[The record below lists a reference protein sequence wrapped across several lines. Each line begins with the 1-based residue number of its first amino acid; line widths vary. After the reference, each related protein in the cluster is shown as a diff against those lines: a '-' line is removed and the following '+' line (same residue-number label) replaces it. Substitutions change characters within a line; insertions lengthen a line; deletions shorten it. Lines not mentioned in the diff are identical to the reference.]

1 MGGVSTTLGFFT
13 GPRARTSPYC
23 TSTTQRWN
31 QESVNEATTVHVG
44 GIWGLPYTGCVAAAM
59 YMASQITAT
68 AIVPFPENAHNT
80 VDKKG
85 VQPYVLLYTNTD
97 GMTTDVDCLAESK
110 FVGVTISE
118 TEFGGQNSALTVQ
131 LSGISTVRVAKG
143 PTYYYGEIMYGD
155 DEGQC
160 TNDSTADKMVV
171 GRYLGDL
178 GEQEGVRFATMLLCR
193 SAAVR
198 QIVDEGM
205 VYASPYNVNKRGDVI
220 LREGVA
226 ATGNGSSAVFYN
238 FAGFTNLAN
247 AGSITTI

>member
-1 MGGVSTTLGFFT
+1 MRQLLFTLEVFGVCRTL
-13 GPRARTSPYC
+13 A
-23 TSTTQRWN
+23 
-31 QESVNEATTVHVG
+31 VV
-44 GIWGLPYTGCVAAAM
+44 AAM

-68 AIVPFPENAHNT
+68 AIVPFPKNAHN

-97 GMTTDVDCLAESK
+97 GMTTDVECIADSK

-131 LSGISTVRVAKG
+131 LSGISTVRVAEG
-143 PTYYYGEIMYGD
+143 CTYFYGEIMYGHRD
-155 DEGQC
+155 GTC
-160 TNDSTADKMVV
+160 TNDPTTGKMVV

-198 QIVDEGM
+198 EIVNEGM
-205 VYASPYNVNKRGDVI
+205 VYASPYNANKRGDVI
-220 LREGVA
+220 LREGVP
-226 ATGNGSSAVFYN
+226 ATGSGTSAMFSN
-238 FAGFTNLAN
+238 FAGFTNLAQ
-247 AGSITTI
+247 ASSITTI